1 MKIAVLG
8 IGAYGIAISNVL
20 YENKNKVM
28 MWSKSEDEAESVLLK
43 RENVRVLPGIKV
55 PEEIEIITDL
65 KKTVE
70 GAKIIILAVPTKA
83 VRDVAKEL
91 AEFLTPKQ
99 ILCIVSKGIE
109 EETNKLMSQVVFE
122 ETGSENI
129 CMIAGPSFAI
139 ELATHVETGLV
150 VASEKEKNAKT
161 IKNCLESKNIIV
173 KVTKD
178 IIGVQVS
185 ASIKNVFAIIM
196 GMLDGMGKSDSTK
209 AAVLTCLVK
218 DMKLIISV
226 LGGKEQT
233 IFSYASMGDMLLTCM
248 SSKSRNYTFGCNIGK
263 GFNIEENFKEMKITT
278 VEGLYT
284 LKSIVKLLEDKQIE
298 VKSIKLLNEVIYEKK
313 KIHNVLEYINC

>member
-8 IGAYGIAISNVL
+8 IGAYGIAIANVF
-20 YENKNKVM
+20 YENKNEVM

-65 KKTVE
+65 KKAVE
-70 GAKIIILAVPTKA
+70 GAKIIILAVPTRA
-83 VRDVAKEL
+83 VRDVSKEL

-129 CMIAGPSFAI
+129 CMISGPSFAI

-161 IKNCLESKNIIV
+161 IKKCLESKNIIV

-178 IIGVQVS
+178 IIGIQVS

-196 GMLDGMGKSDSTK
+196 GMLEGMEKSDSTK

-248 SSKSRNYTFGCNIGK
+248 SSKSRNYTFGRNIGK
-263 GFNIEENFKEMKITT
+263 GLNVEESFKEMKITT

-298 VKSIKLLNEVIYEKK
+298 VKSIKLLNEIIYEKK
-313 KIHNVLEYINC
+313 KISNVLEYINC